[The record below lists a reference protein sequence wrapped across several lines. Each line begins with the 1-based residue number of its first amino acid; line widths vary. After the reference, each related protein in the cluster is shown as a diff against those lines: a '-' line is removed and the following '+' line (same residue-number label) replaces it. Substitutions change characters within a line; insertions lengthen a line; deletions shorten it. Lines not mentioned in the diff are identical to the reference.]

1 EEYRWR
7 NWATDNK
14 DGEAKTGQSLLDF
27 INEQLIPSLKRV
39 EVDEHTPIS
48 KAIVK
53 FAFEDTFNFMKD
65 GVLLRQVVNVIDEID
80 FTDHKE
86 RHNFNDIYEQIL
98 KDLQNQ
104 RSSGEYYTPRA
115 VTDFIVEMVRPEL
128 GEKVAD
134 FACGTGGFLTS
145 SLNYLEKQIDSVED
159 REKYNRSVFGI
170 EKKALPH

>member
-1 EEYRWR
+1 
-7 NWATDNK
+7 
-14 DGEAKTGQSLLDF
+14 
-27 INEQLIPSLKRV
+27 
-39 EVDEHTPIS
+39 
-48 KAIVK
+48 
-53 FAFEDTFNFMKD
+53 
-65 GVLLRQVVNVIDEID
+65 
-80 FTDHKE
+80 
-86 RHNFNDIYEQIL
+86 DIYEQIL

-159 REKYNRSVFGI
+159 REKYNHSVFGI
-170 EKKALPH
+170 EKKALPHLLSVTNLLLHDIDN